1 MPELRDYQQ
10 LAVQHLHQRVAN
22 GYRRL
27 YVTLPTGTG
36 KSLILAR
43 FARDRVVQGRVLVLI
58 HLQDIAR
65 QLVQTLREEGLEVGL
80 LMQGHRDKEQVVL
93 VATLPSLMQSLET
106 VLDANSLPIAG
117 RHSRSYRNSLPL
129 SCQ

>member
-1 MPELRDYQQ
+1 MTELRDYQQ
-10 LAVQHLHQRVAN
+10 LALQHLHQRVAN

-43 FARDRVVQGRVLVLI
+43 FARDRVPQGRILVLI

-65 QLVQTLREEGLEVGL
+65 QLVRTVCDEGLEVGL
-80 LMQGHRDKEQVVL
+80 LMQGHRDMEQ
-93 VATLPSLMQSLET
+93 SSSCG
-106 VLDANSLPIAG
+106 NSAFPHAI
-117 RHSRSYRNSLPL
+117 P
-129 SCQ
+129 